1 MLLSWPLTPRADW
14 RHPDGAPRSP
24 AEERGSRGQGGAPY
38 VPRYAARQLSI
49 SFSRRSVAKCE
60 FFNTGGSIKDRIG
73 WRMVEDAEKSGYVS
87 SASKVMSC
95 APATGGAILCVPSC
109 SSIFHHSRSFPFSD
123 HMHLCVPNGRLYSG
137 HFTPSHFHPLT
148 PPSAASRRE
157 TPSSSPPPVTPVSA
171 SPSPRPSRATAA
183 SSPSRRKCRRRRC
196 ACVCVSTPSHMTHL
210 SC

>member
-1 MLLSWPLTPRADW
+1 MLSSWPLTPRADW

-87 SASKVMSC
+87 SEQSDVLC
-95 APATGGAILCVPSC
+95 AGYRRRNPLRAFLLVNLSPL
-109 SSIFHHSRSFPFSD
+109 SIVPFSD